1 MRASITTK
9 LLLLLAVFVFLLPMA
24 TPAFSQNLGHI
35 FPPPGVNQYQA
46 EAGLTHD
53 QPALIFFL
61 SRMIRLITVV
71 VGLWV
76 IVNITIAAFHY
87 ISGSGSAEAHAKVR
101 NLLTMSVAGL
111 LLIIASYTIGGILGL
126 IFFGD
131 ATYILNPTI

>member
-1 MRASITTK
+1 MKATVVRLFS
-9 LLLLLAVFVFLLPMA
+9 LLAFFILALPVVTPVFA
-24 TPAFSQNLGHI
+24 QNLGHI
-35 FPPPGVNQYQA
+35 FPPPGVNQYQT
-46 EAGLTHD
+46 EAGLPHN

-71 VGLWV
+71 AGLWV
-76 IVNITIAAFHY
+76 IVNVVVAAFHY

-101 NLLTMSVAGL
+101 NLLTMSVVGL

-131 ATYILNPTI
+131 ATYILNPTV